1 MVTKMSHQNE
11 SEEDYDDQASTT
23 IIKEIRS
30 SIFNMA
36 NCNTLRS
43 FNAEFDVIVGLR
55 KSAHCSVQPEVINYN
70 QDWVI
75 NSG

>member
-1 MVTKMSHQNE
+1 MSHQNE
-11 SEEDYDDQASTT
+11 IEEDYDDQASTT

-43 FNAEFDVIVGLR
+43 FNAEFDALVEGLR
-55 KSAHCSVQPEVINYN
+55 KSARCSVQPEVINYN